1 MWKILNFSQKNM
13 LKKLL
18 FAAIFAISIIGFSE
32 TDISQIAADYPYK
45 ESAIISTV
53 LGTPTEQY
61 YKFKHAKG
69 PKVKK
74 FKPTKKIPEILRQ
87 WSIYDYGVWEQKE
100 KAPLMIIISG
110 TG

>member
-1 MWKILNFSQKNM
+1 M

-18 FAAIFAISIIGFSE
+18 LATIFLVISVTGFSE

-61 YKFKHAKG
+61 YKFKNLNY
-69 PKVKK
+69 
-74 FKPTKKIPEILRQ
+74 FFN
-87 WSIYDYGVWEQKE
+87 
-100 KAPLMIIISG
+100 
-110 TG
+110 